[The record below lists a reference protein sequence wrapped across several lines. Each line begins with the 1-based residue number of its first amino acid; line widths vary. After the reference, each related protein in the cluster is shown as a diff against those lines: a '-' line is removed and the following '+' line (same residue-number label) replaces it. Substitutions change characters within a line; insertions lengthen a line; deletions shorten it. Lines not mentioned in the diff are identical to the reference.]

1 MNTKLFFLLLILLLT
16 AVAVFLFLPNDEK
29 KIRSNLTSLAEYSSS
44 SPEETAITTLKKAA
58 LAVKLCSNPC
68 LVDIDSF
75 TIDRKFDKKELTD
88 HILMMK
94 KMLSDTHFSFHDTG
108 ISFPENNRAEI
119 MSTLRLKGKI
129 DDTRFTDAYEL
140 NIHAEKIK
148 SDWFF
153 FSFTV
158 VEFMEQ

>member
-1 MNTKLFFLLLILLLT
+1 MNTKLFFLLLILL
-16 AVAVFLFLPNDEK
+16 AAAAVFLFLPNDEK
-29 KIRSNLTSLAEYSSS
+29 KIRNNLTSLAEYSSS
-44 SPEETAITTLKKAA
+44 SPEESAITTLKKAA
-58 LAVKLCSNPC
+58 FAAKLCSTPC
-68 LVDIDSF
+68 LVHIDSF
-75 TIDRKFDKKELTD
+75 NIGREFDNKELTD

-108 ISFPENNRAEI
+108 ISFPENDRAEI

-140 NIHAEKIK
+140 SIHAKKIK